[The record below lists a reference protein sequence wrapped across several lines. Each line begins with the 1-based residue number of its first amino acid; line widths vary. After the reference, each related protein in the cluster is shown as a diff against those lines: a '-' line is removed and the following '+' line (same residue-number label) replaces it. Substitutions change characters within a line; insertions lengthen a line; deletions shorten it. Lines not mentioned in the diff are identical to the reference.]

1 MHAQINRV
9 GGVLE
14 VKVVV
19 KEKLDAL
26 EGGVQHILGLINL
39 ENLKLVHCDH
49 TIHS

>member
-9 GGVLE
+9 EE

-26 EGGVQHILGLINL
+26 EGGAQH
-39 ENLKLVHCDH
+39 
-49 TIHS
+49 T